1 VKANKSEYS
10 FMIDLQNHLIETN
23 EQFILDSASL
33 LGAVQT
39 TWRHEGSST
48 KGAGAAIITYWQT
61 QHEA

>member
-1 VKANKSEYS
+1 
-10 FMIDLQNHLIETN
+10 MIDLQNHLIEAN